1 MIGVV
6 RRIFDGMMLD
16 LNNYNIIYEVLCIF
30 FVEGMVIVNLW
41 LIIFVF
47 MDLDLLFVLIFNIL
61 LI

>member
-6 RRIFDGMMLD
+6 KRIFDGMMLD